1 VNWADRTTALACRL
15 AQKDLSG
22 IFASKKPRLAKADPE
37 PVLELADLILAE
49 AFSLTPLPARLGNV
63 ESCSN
68 AKPSTKKGE
77 LACD

>member
-49 AFSLTPLPARLGNV
+49 AFSLTPLPAVSGECGILQQCKTIN
-63 ESCSN
+63 
-68 AKPSTKKGE
+68 KKGE